1 MTLYNVNLELY
12 TNKCGW
18 NDVNECLKGNYR
30 ILKKEKFISGCE
42 YWLKCLQDIF
52 ALITHCKKPK
62 NFLSHRIVVKIGI
75 PKEESKGSN
84 VSAESE
90 QKKSEVYKV
99 ARNGLFQSDL
109 KVPPIL
115 NGFPGHVNGSVE
127 ITSNGLANGY
137 LNQSNKEN
145 HNGLF
150 TKKEITSQGLTN
162 GHSNNSS
169 ENNPYAPYT
178 KKELVQAF
186 KNLNA
191 KSEKLNCIPDHYFNY
206 NLYKSCHRLND
217 IFCPQQTAVQ
227 MDGMDDFYF
236 LHANQVNIE
245 GNQFIAT
252 QYPIL
257 GIGFYWFWKM
267 ALQKSALI
275 VDLTNDEDKKLRG
288 MNSYYPESKEKP
300 VCFSGI
306 KIELIQCD
314 TIEGMDDVFLYKYAI
329 EDENGFKKEISRL
342 HMKCWPDHQCTNLEK
357 LFKVMDFINANQ
369 NAEGE
374 CPIIHCRAGV
384 GRTGTLITLLI
395 AKEMILKGLITE
407 DNLLEKLEEIIYQGR
422 VQRNEHYVQN
432 IHQFDLIV
440 KGCLELLHKEVPK
453 NNEPVASKK
462 GLVQL
467 KSLHKT
473 FAHQKDRYF
482 RGSLPSNP
490 DTAVKLTDGKSTYP
504 ANKITLFPCTQT
516 YIMAESPRGSVNTNW
531 NTDETIPNI
540 DAQLYYEM
548 AYSQNAGTLISA
560 GDVYDNQGEQVDAC
574 NFLQFD
580 QSKEFKMLN
589 GEKVN
594 VKCFDGGII
603 AISVLPKLETRHL
616 FMKSE
621 DATQTREICHWIIRG
636 GFSYPNRGLSFAYN
650 FYKHSKESPGAVIVD
665 CNNGLDRS
673 SALIMWMSIF
683 ELLDEKKLTVEQIT
697 HEYLK
702 KVAMEFESQST
713 SHALIDH
720 VENAIPLYFDN
731 DKAIQDAVQA
741 VLAK

>member
-127 ITSNGLANGY
+127 ITSNGLANG
-137 LNQSNKEN
+137 
-145 HNGLF
+145 
-150 TKKEITSQGLTN
+150 
-162 GHSNNSS
+162 HSHPSDKD
-169 ENNPYAPYT
+169 NPYAPYT
-178 KKELVQAF
+178 KKDLLQNFKYLNSKSKEL
-186 KNLNA
+186 NL
-191 KSEKLNCIPDHYFNY
+191 IPGHYFNF
-206 NLYKSCHRLND
+206 NDYKSSHRLHD
-217 IFCPQQTAVQ
+217 IFCPQKTAVK
-227 MDGMDDFYF
+227 MDGMNEHYF
-236 LHANQVNIE
+236 LHANQLNIE
-245 GNQFIAT
+245 GNQFIAA
-252 QYPIL
+252 QYPL
-257 GIGFYWFWKM
+257 SGIGFYWFWKM

-300 VCFSGI
+300 VCYSGI

-314 TIEGMDDVFLYKYAI
+314 TVDGMDDVFLYKYAI
-329 EDENGFKKEISRL
+329 EDENGFKNKISRL
-342 HMKCWPDHQCTNLEK
+342 HMKCWPDHQCTNLDK
-357 LFKVMDFINANQ
+357 LFKVIDFINASQ
-369 NAEGE
+369 NANWD

-384 GRTGTLITLLI
+384 GRTGTLITLLV
-395 AKEMILKGLITE
+395 AQKMILEGKITE
-407 DNLLEKLEEIIYQGR
+407 NNLLEKLVEMIYQGR
-422 VQRNEHYVQN
+422 VQRNEHYVQT
-432 IHQFDLIV
+432 IHQFELIV

-467 KSLHKT
+467 KSLHQT
-473 FAHQKDRYF
+473 FTHQAGRYH
-482 RGSLPSNP
+482 RESSPTNP
-490 DTAVKLTDGKSTYP
+490 ETIIKLSDGKTTYP
-504 ANKITLFPCTQT
+504 ANKIKLFPNTST
-516 YIMAESPRGSVNTNW
+516 YIVAESPKGSVNTNW
-531 NTDETIPNI
+531 YNETTIPSI
-540 DAQLYYEM
+540 DDQLYYEM
-548 AYSQNAGTLISA
+548 AYSQNAAMLISA
-560 GDVYDNQGEQVDAC
+560 SNIYKNGVQTDKF
-574 NFLQFD
+574 NFLQLY
-580 QSKEFKMLN
+580 QSKAFKMLN

-594 VKCFDGGII
+594 INCFDLKV
-603 AISVLPKLETRHL
+603 SESSSPKHEIRYL
-616 FMKSE
+616 FMKNE
-621 DATQTREICHWIIRG
+621 DGTQTREIKHYIIKG
-636 GFSYPNRGLSFAYN
+636 GFTYTNHGLSFAKDLYELT
-650 FYKHSKESPGAVIVD
+650 KEIHGSLIVD
-665 CNNGLDRS
+665 CLFGKDRS
-673 SALIMWMSIF
+673 ADLIMWMSIF
-683 ELLDEKKLTVEQIT
+683 QLLDEGELTVEQIT
-697 HEYLK
+697 YEYLME
-702 KVAMEFESQST
+702 VARAFETQST
-713 SHALIDH
+713 SGALIDH
-720 VENAIPLYFDN
+720 AGTALTLNFEN